1 MEKKDEDASSSSDD
15 PWLGADKFYHIIMC
29 FSITLLFYSLSSLTS
44 KPFLRRHAISIAS
57 IISLLVGAA
66 KEAADHLG
74 FFRSSGASFRDA
86 IADIIGVF
94 IASFALSLFRSKTY
108 RSRSRSHPEGI
119 SLV

>member
-1 MEKKDEDASSSSDD
+1 MEKKDEDDD

-44 KPFLRRHAISIAS
+44 NPFLRRHAISIAS

-66 KEAADHLG
+66 KEVADHLG

-108 RSRSRSHPEGI
+108 RSRSSYPQGI

>member
-1 MEKKDEDASSSSDD
+1 MEVKDEDD
-15 PWLGADKFYHIIMC
+15 PWLGADKLYHMIMC
-29 FSITLLFYSLSSLTS
+29 FSITLLFYFLSSLNS
-44 KPFLRRHAISIAS
+44 NPFLLRRHAISIAS
-57 IISLLVGAA
+57 LISLLAGAA

-94 IASFALSLFRSKTY
+94 IASFALYIFRSKT
-108 RSRSRSHPEGI
+108 SRSPSHPQGI

>member
-1 MEKKDEDASSSSDD
+1 MEVKDEDD
-15 PWLGADKFYHIIMC
+15 PWLGADKLYHMIMC
-29 FSITLLFYSLSSLTS
+29 FSITLLFYFLSSLTS
-44 KPFLRRHAISIAS
+44 NPFLRRYAISIAS
-57 IISLLVGAA
+57 LISLLAGAA

-94 IASFALSLFRSKTY
+94 IASFALYIFRSKT
-108 RSRSRSHPEGI
+108 SRSRSHPQGI